1 MKEHDINKILD
12 YLTDEQS
19 ASGKDAAEKHLESCT
34 LCCEEMGRIN
44 DTLKLL
50 DNLKEEEPSV
60 KVFENIMTDIS
71 CTLPREANIPAEP
84 HYIKILMAVLP
95 VLSLALIVWLVN
107 SNLDSILDWD
117 KLKNFW
123 LFNVLG
129 TLGVS
134 IGIVVL
140 GASFLSLSLMP
151 VIFFEQL
158 KEKNI

>member
-1 MKEHDINKILD
+1 MEDHDINNIVD
-12 YLTDEQS
+12 YLADEQS
-19 ASGKDAAEKHLESCT
+19 VHNRDAAEKHFASCT
-34 LCCEEMGRIN
+34 HCRVEMEKVNG
-44 DTLKLL
+44 TLRLL
-50 DNLKEEEPSV
+50 DALEEEYPSE
-60 KVFENIMTDIS
+60 KVFENIMADIS
-71 CTLPREANIPAEP
+71 CTLPQECKTKAEP
-84 HYIKILMAVLP
+84 LYIKILQVVVP

-117 KLKNFW
+117 RLKSFW
-123 LFNVLG
+123 LFDILG

-140 GASFLSLSLMP
+140 GAGFLSLSLMP